1 MQTFLY
7 WKEHVERI
15 RGESCSQRKFSNTS
29 QKCTMKDGCKKSQ
42 ISKTQNRIKIIIST
56 FSWENISTCIL
67 TMQSACNSIFILQA
81 GWMMKKVAKG

>member
-7 WKEHVERI
+7 WKEHVEQI
-15 RGESCSQRKFSNTS
+15 RDESCSQRKFSNTS

-56 FSWENISTCIL
+56 FSWENISIL
-67 TMQSACNSIFILQA
+67 TVQSACYSIFILQA